1 MGAAPSPRPPPQQNL
16 CQGLPSWGS
25 GRLPGNWP
33 HSALLPQEKQ
43 SLGMA
48 HLLPCTCER
57 WLWRCFLH
65 RNITAVFLQ
74 LSAVTNGSLSILNNI
89 LNNCGFFGSICSV
102 ILPGLKQSCA
112 APQSDGSDRSCAFVQ
127 QIEQGHQ
134 SLFAL
139 HCIYEHNKVIA
150 LVFTERLSC
159 ISKKSHINYLQMS
172 GLFLPI
178 DFPEVAKCFS
188 LCSRLF
194 IKCKMYFSLC
204 LVAQTVRFVKGLKA
218 TSYCSSLHPSTGF

>member
-1 MGAAPSPRPPPQQNL
+1 MAAERMYFKL
-16 CQGLPSWGS
+16 L
-25 GRLPGNWP
+25 RL
-33 HSALLPQEKQ
+33 
-43 SLGMA
+43 
-48 HLLPCTCER
+48 
-57 WLWRCFLH
+57 
-65 RNITAVFLQ
+65 
-74 LSAVTNGSLSILNNI
+74 
-89 LNNCGFFGSICSV
+89 FFGSVGSV
-102 ILPGLKQSCA
+102 ILPDLRQSCA
-112 APQSDGSDRSCAFVQ
+112 AQSDGSDRSCAFVQ
-127 QIEQGHQ
+127 QTEQGHQ

-194 IKCKMYFSLC
+194 IKCKMYFFFSL
-204 LVAQTVRFVKGLKA
+204 
-218 TSYCSSLHPSTGF
+218 SLPLGTDREVC

>member
-1 MGAAPSPRPPPQQNL
+1 MHMWEVALEVFPPQKHH
-16 CQGLPSWGS
+16 CCVPAAFSSDKW
-25 GRLPGNWP
+25 
-33 HSALLPQEKQ
+33 
-43 SLGMA
+43 
-48 HLLPCTCER
+48 
-57 WLWRCFLH
+57 
-65 RNITAVFLQ
+65 Q
-74 LSAVTNGSLSILNNI
+74 LIKCI

-102 ILPGLKQSCA
+102 ILPDLKQSCA
-112 APQSDGSDRSCAFVQ
+112 APQSDGSDWSCAFVQ

-150 LVFTERLSC
+150 FVFTERLSC

-204 LVAQTVRFVKGLKA
+204 LVAQTVKFVKGLKA